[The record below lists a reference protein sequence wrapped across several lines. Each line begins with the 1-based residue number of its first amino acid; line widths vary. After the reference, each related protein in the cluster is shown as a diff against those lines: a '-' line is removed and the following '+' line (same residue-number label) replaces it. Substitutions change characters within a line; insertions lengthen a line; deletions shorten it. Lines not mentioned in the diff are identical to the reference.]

1 MRVPDYDTN
10 AHFHYERQIPWQ
22 ALAEERGVTLAAGV
36 PIGYNWPQR
45 WNTKLVRTDWK
56 FYPRLTDGRCLE
68 VAVTDDAG
76 TLSARVVD
84 PETLAGTIH
93 EPVFPGPEATA
104 AGLTRMIHRLNEIVV
119 IVGAVHLKLLNSQT
133 YPDARNKPDDPGPEL
148 SVYCN
153 VPGQGW
159 LSGLRFCCLQRD
171 PHMHLGPGRE
181 SEQREPD
188 AIGRE
193 DPIGWM
199 VREMSTRVVPLLGE
213 AGYPEFARTVD
224 QAGIAAGMREIE
236 QAFRIPG
243 SRK

>member
-1 MRVPDYDTN
+1 MQIPNYNPN
-10 AHFHYERQIPWQ
+10 AHFHYETQIPWP
-22 ALAEERGVTLAAGV
+22 ALAEELGVTLAEGV

-45 WNTKLVRTDWK
+45 WNAKLVRTDWK

-68 VAVTDDAG
+68 VAMTDDAG
-76 TLSARVVD
+76 TLCARVLD

-93 EPVFPGPEATA
+93 EPVFPRPETIA
-104 AGLTRMIHRLNEIVV
+104 AGIKRMIHRLNEIVV
-119 IVGAVHLKLLNSQT
+119 IAGGVHLKLLNSQT
-133 YPDARNKPDDPGPEL
+133 YPDPRNRPEDPGPEL

-159 LSGLRFCCLQRD
+159 LSGLRFCCLERD

-181 SEQREPD
+181 AAQREPGT
-188 AIGRE
+188 AGRG

-199 VREMSTRVVPLLGE
+199 VREMSTHVVELLSE

-224 QAGIAAGMREIE
+224 QRAIAVAMREIE